1 MWLGYTLP
9 LSKQCKYFV
18 ITFKAG
24 SKITADINV
33 ITEKF
38 FVDHNLKSKSTFC
51 QMKCITLSQKTCTI
65 LFVCNNFVKPS

>member
-38 FVDHNLKSKSTFC
+38 FVDHNILSDEMHHFESKNLHRFIC
-51 QMKCITLSQKTCTI
+51 LQ
-65 LFVCNNFVKPS
+65 